1 MSRWWPSQ
9 VGLPSDWLLDRVV
22 KNFEQITLSKED
34 YEKISEI
41 GKNNHVRFNI
51 PITYLPQW
59 SINLFDEGVE
69 TEAQVDYR
77 VKLE

>member
-1 MSRWWPSQ
+1 M
-9 VGLPSDWLLDRVV
+9 V

-34 YEKISEI
+34 YEKISAI
-41 GKNNHVRFNI
+41 GKDNHVRFNI
-51 PITYLPQW
+51 PITYTPKW

-69 TEAQVDYR
+69 TETQTDYH